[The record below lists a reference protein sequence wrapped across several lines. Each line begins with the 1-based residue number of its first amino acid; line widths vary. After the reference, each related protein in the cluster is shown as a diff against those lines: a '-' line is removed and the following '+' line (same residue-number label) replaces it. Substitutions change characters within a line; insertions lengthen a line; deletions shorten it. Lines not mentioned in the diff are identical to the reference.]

1 MTSAAMASRRRWG
14 RHAHTHTYLCL
25 LKRYDKREE
34 KSLKNTSPRRWGM
47 WERRQ
52 HQHLGSWGNRWT
64 GGNSSPGSNSK
75 LAVESGIGG
84 TRSFW
89 THVRILPIPIS
100 HPPTSAE
107 TRRLILGGSIWR
119 VPGPAEHGR
128 GRQKTGALSRQ
139 TSLPLTRLLEPGS
152 HQASLF
158 FLGSVDE
165 FRRKDLKT
173 LT

>member
-1 MTSAAMASRRRWG
+1 MG
-14 RHAHTHTYLCL
+14 EAHTHTYLCL

-47 WERRQ
+47 WERRR

-107 TRRLILGGSIWR
+107 TWRLILGGSIWR

-139 TSLPLTRLLEPGS
+139 TSLPLTQLLEPGS